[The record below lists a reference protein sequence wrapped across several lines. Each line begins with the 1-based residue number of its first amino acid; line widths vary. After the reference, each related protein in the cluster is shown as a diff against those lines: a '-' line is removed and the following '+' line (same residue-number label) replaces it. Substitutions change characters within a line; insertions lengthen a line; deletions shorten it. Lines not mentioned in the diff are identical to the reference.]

1 MTVPSQYH
9 LHHIETS
16 IPAAASPVDYFDLL
30 LVEVVYQ
37 GTVPLGMVFCY
48 ERLTL
53 LGHVQ
58 GEFVP

>member
-1 MTVPSQYH
+1 VMIAFPSF
-9 LHHIETS
+9 
-16 IPAAASPVDYFDLL
+16 VDYFDLL